1 MSSKR
6 KWDDPVEAAEKDAKV
21 PKVEEGAVDVKPM
34 DAAGTVLPR
43 IPRILT
49 SADDTTN

>member
-34 DAAGTVLPR
+34 DAAGTVLPSH
-43 IPRILT
+43 PQ
-49 SADDTTN
+49 NFKC